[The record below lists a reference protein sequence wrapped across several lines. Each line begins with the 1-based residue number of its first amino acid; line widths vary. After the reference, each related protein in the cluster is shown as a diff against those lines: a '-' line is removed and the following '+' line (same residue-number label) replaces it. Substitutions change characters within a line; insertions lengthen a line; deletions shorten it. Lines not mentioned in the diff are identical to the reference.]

1 MGKKFLTATE
11 GRENSL
17 PDCRLRGQIP
27 DCRRQLEADLRVPI
41 RNRPVILQYAKSEFL
56 NTDLAMLD
64 ALAIPGL
71 KIETGGTRHPAKV
84 DKKFLTGTEGVEES
98 TSGLPVALPGPACSR
113 KSTLHY
119 ITYLGSISDL
129 AEMPSFRV
137 RNGAIGLQS
146 SVQDAGNTPEA
157 EKVARSRFV
166 ESDPQQPNRDSGGCA
181 AVAFS
186 VGFSCAC
193 EESVPLDGCDRF
205 SQSAV
210 PSPPCFTRSRVR

>member
-129 AEMPSFRV
+129 AEITGQPYKTGWMPETLIWRGAQRCFIIFQLGFLPFGKV
-137 RNGAIGLQS
+137 RPAHNNGLTG
-146 SVQDAGNTPEA
+146 
-157 EKVARSRFV
+157 
-166 ESDPQQPNRDSGGCA
+166 SGGRLELIWTERRGSRSQCGLK
-181 AVAFS
+181 S
-186 VGFSCAC
+186 HICSG
-193 EESVPLDGCDRF
+193 DRN
-205 SQSAV
+205 SSN
-210 PSPPCFTRSRVR
+210 REL